1 MCLLVKVPAVLEVY
15 ALINTQNQFH
25 PQFKQAVKLEMPNL
39 DTKVSMKL
47 ACDQL
52 V

>member
-1 MCLLVKVPAVLEVY
+1 MRLLVKVPAVLEDY

-25 PQFKQAVKLEMPNL
+25 PQFEEAVKLGMPTL

-47 ACDQL
+47 S
-52 V
+52 

>member
-1 MCLLVKVPAVLEVY
+1 MRLLVKVPAVLEVY

-25 PQFKQAVKLEMPNL
+25 PQFKQAVKLAMPNL

-47 ACDQL
+47 S
-52 V
+52 